1 MGDCT
6 TMKTLAITS
15 IILALTLQASNTI
28 NAPMTLPSVGDNVT
42 VLQAKSD
49 KELAW
54 VDEQIQAILPSR
66 IGVADG
72 FINSLNDPIKYL
84 STTPKGGDGSI
95 KLLALPKL
103 GGNPILPSMPLV
115 PQIVEEPLRL
125 QGLMNKS
132 ALINGKWYHLN
143 DTVRGF
149 TLVEIKPASI
159 LLSGTKGQQLI
170 LFISKQNNNIKIN
183 TK

>member
-1 MGDCT
+1 
-6 TMKTLAITS
+6 MKTLTITS
-15 IILALTLQASNTI
+15 IVLALTLQASNTI
-28 NAPMTLPSVGDNVT
+28 NVPMALPSVGNVT
-42 VLQAKSD
+42 VLQNKSD

-72 FINSLNDPIKYL
+72 FINSLNDPIKYV
-84 STTPKGGDGSI
+84 SQAPRAGDGI
-95 KLLALPKL
+95 TKMLAPPKL
-103 GGNPILPSMPLV
+103 GGLPAMPLLPKV
-115 PQIVEEPLRL
+115 VEEPLRL

-132 ALINGKWYHLN
+132 ALINGRWYRLN
-143 DTVRGF
+143 DPIRGF
-149 TLVEIKPASI
+149 TLAEIKPGSI
-159 LLSGTKGQQLI
+159 LLSGSKGQQLI

>member
-1 MGDCT
+1 
-6 TMKTLAITS
+6 MKTF
-15 IILALTLQASNTI
+15 IIISSFFTLMLQASNSI
-28 NAPMTLPSVGDNVT
+28 NTPMSVPSLGNVT
-42 VLQAKSD
+42 VLQSKSD

-72 FINSLNDPIKYL
+72 YINSLNDPMKY
-84 STTPKGGDGSI
+84 TAQAPKSGDGMI
-95 KLLALPKL
+95 KMLAPPKL
-103 GGNPILPSMPLV
+103 GGLPGMPLLPKV
-115 PQIVEEPLRL
+115 VEEPLRL

-132 ALINGKWYHLN
+132 ALINGKWYRLN
-143 DTVRGF
+143 DPIRAY
-149 TLVEIKPASI
+149 TLAEIKPGSI
-159 LLSGTKGQQLI
+159 LLSGSKGQQLI

>member
-1 MGDCT
+1 
-6 TMKTLAITS
+6 MKILSITS
-15 IILALTLQASNTI
+15 IILTLTLHASNTI
-28 NAPMTLPSVGDNVT
+28 NAPMTLPASDNIT
-42 VLQAKSD
+42 VLQNKSD

-72 FINSLNDPIKYL
+72 FVNSLNDPVKYL
-84 STTPKGGDGSI
+84 ASAPKAGDTSM
-95 KLLALPKL
+95 KLLAPPRLGAMPMLPNL
-103 GGNPILPSMPLV
+103 LLV

-149 TLVEIKPASI
+149 TLAQIKPGSI
-159 LLSGTKGQQLI
+159 LLSSTKGRELI
-170 LFISKQNNNIKIN
+170 LFISKQNNNIKID

>member
-1 MGDCT
+1 
-6 TMKTLAITS
+6 MKTLAITS
-15 IILALTLQASNTI
+15 SFILTLTLQASNPI
-28 NAPMTLPSVGDNVT
+28 NVPMSVPSTGNVT
-42 VLQAKSD
+42 VVQTKSD

-54 VDEQIQAILPSR
+54 VDEQIQAILPAR

-72 FINSLNDPIKYL
+72 FINSLNDPIKYASSAPSGL
-84 STTPKGGDGSI
+84 
-95 KLLALPKL
+95 KLLAPPKL
-103 GGNPILPSMPLV
+103 GGMPMLPSMPLV
-115 PQIVEEPLRL
+115 PKIVEEPLHL

-143 DTVRGF
+143 DNVRAY
-149 TLVEIKPASI
+149 TLAEIKPGSI
-159 LLSGTKGQQLI
+159 LLSGSKGQKLI

>member
-1 MGDCT
+1 
-6 TMKTLAITS
+6 MKTLTLTS
-15 IILALTLQASNTI
+15 IVLTLTLQASNTI
-28 NAPMTLPSVGDNVT
+28 NTPMILPSVGNVT
-42 VLQAKSD
+42 VLQNKND

-72 FINSLNDPIKYL
+72 YINALNDPIKYP
-84 STTPKGGDGSI
+84 SQTPKAGEGVM
-95 KLLALPKL
+95 KLLALPRL
-103 GGNPILPSMPLV
+103 GSMPILPSMPIV
-115 PQIVEEPLRL
+115 PKVVEEPLRL
-125 QGLMNKS
+125 HGLMNKS

-143 DTVRGF
+143 DAVRNY
-149 TLVEIKPASI
+149 TLSEIKSGSI

>member
-15 IILALTLQASNTI
+15 IVLTLTLQASNTI
-28 NAPMTLPSVGDNVT
+28 NAPMTLPSVGNVT
-42 VLQAKSD
+42 VLQSKSD

-84 STTPKGGDGSI
+84 SSAPKGGNSGI
-95 KLLALPKL
+95 KLLAPPRL
-103 GGNPILPSMPLV
+103 GGMPMLPNMPLV

-143 DTVRGF
+143 DTVRAY
-149 TLVEIKPASI
+149 TLAQIKPGSI
-159 LLSGTKGQQLI
+159 LLSGAKGQQLI